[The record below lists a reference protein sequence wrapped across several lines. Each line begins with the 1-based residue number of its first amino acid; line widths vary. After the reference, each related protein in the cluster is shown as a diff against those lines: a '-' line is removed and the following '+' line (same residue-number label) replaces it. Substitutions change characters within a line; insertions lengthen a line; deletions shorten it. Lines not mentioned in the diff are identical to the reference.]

1 MTSELKEKI
10 YNEADATFEE
20 YADGHLECDVLD
32 YLYDLL
38 TVLPDSFF
46 EQFDISYDTKTIEWA
61 EEDLDEYDP
70 EPITYED
77 PKVIF
82 TPKKGSNYPP
92 HRKFHISCRGYE
104 FTHGDGEWCNVAEDN
119 TDAAQRFYD
128 KYYKMYDYITPP
140 ISTIPP
146 E

>member
-1 MTSELKEKI
+1 MDSELKEKI
-10 YNEADATFEE
+10 FEE
-20 YADGHLECDVLD
+20 AEAAFMEYGDWSLERDVTNF
-32 YLYDLL
+32 LYDLL

-46 EQFDISYDTKTIEWA
+46 EQFDISYDTKTIEWD
-61 EEDLDEYDP
+61 EKDLDEWNP

-82 TPKKGSNYPP
+82 TPKIGSIIPQ
-92 HRKFHISCRGYE
+92 HKKFHISCRGFE
-104 FTHGDGEWCNVAEDN
+104 FTYGDGERCNVVEDN

-128 KYYKMYDYITPP
+128 KYYKYYITPP
-140 ISTIPP
+140 ISTIPT